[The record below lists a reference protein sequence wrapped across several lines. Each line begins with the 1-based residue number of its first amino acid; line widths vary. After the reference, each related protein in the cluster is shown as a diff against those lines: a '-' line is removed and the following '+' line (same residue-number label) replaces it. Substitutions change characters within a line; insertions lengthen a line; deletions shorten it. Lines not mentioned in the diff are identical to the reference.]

1 MATIDIYNL
10 SGAKVGTFD
19 LADEIFGAVNEDLLW
34 EAVKHY
40 RAGQHR
46 GTHATK
52 ARWQVSG
59 SGKKLW
65 KQKGT
70 GRARIGSIRSPLWRH
85 GGTVHGPVP
94 RSYDYAFPRKKL
106 LGALRSALASKFADG
121 KLTVVNAFDV
131 KEPKTKEFRA
141 ALEAL
146 KVESTVLIVEA
157 PNAANRNLE
166 LSARNIEGLEL
177 IPGNEVHPY
186 HLLRYDR
193 VIFSHPAIEKLQLT
207 LKDTL
212 PKRQRKAAK
221 EKTKARRRRR
231 LLRGSACGMKK
242 RRRWPDEIRIPDHS
256 PSGDHRKRFGDQG
269 KPEHAGLPGGSGSD
283 EDGSEAGGADD
294 FQSQS
299 AFRPHGDV
307 SGKRAAAREVCRLS
321 TRLEEGVCTAAGG
334 REDAGVRAEFVRQ
347 QKAGSSGSLRE
358 PSDKVS
364 RL

>member
-1 MATIDIYNL
+1 MANIDIYNL
-10 SGAKVGTFD
+10 SGDKVGTFD

-40 RAGQHR
+40 RAGQHA

-85 GGTVHGPVP
+85 GATVHGPTP

-106 LGALRSALASKFADG
+106 LGALRSALAAKFADG
-121 KLTVVNAFDV
+121 KLTIVNAFELKDA
-131 KEPKTKEFRA
+131 KTKAFRA
-141 ALEAL
+141 VLDAL
-146 KVESTVLIVEA
+146 KVESSVLIVEV

-177 IPGNEVHPY
+177 IAGNEVHPY
-186 HLLRYDR
+186 HLLKYDR

-212 PKRQRKAAK
+212 PKRQRRAKETKDEGAKKASAAPRKRVRHEKAA
-221 EKTKARRRRR
+221 
-231 LLRGSACGMKK
+231 
-242 RRRWPDEIRIPDHS
+242 
-256 PSGDHRKRFGDQG
+256 
-269 KPEHAGLPGGSGSD
+269 
-283 EDGSEAGGADD
+283 
-294 FQSQS
+294 
-299 AFRPHGDV
+299 
-307 SGKRAAAREVCRLS
+307 EV
-321 TRLEEGVCTAAGG
+321 A
-334 REDAGVRAEFVRQ
+334 
-347 QKAGSSGSLRE
+347 
-358 PSDKVS
+358 
-364 RL
+364 